1 MSIIMLYLV
10 ASMLAVIYFDVT
22 RFIIPNLLVG
32 GLLLAYPV
40 AVILSPVAVDWK
52 MALVGML
59 GVFALGY
66 VIFALRVMGG
76 GDVKL
81 IIVLSLWVGLEK
93 LVVFG
98 FNFALMG
105 GAFAIFLLLARKIIY
120 AAIGNARKLPRILRN
135 KEPVPYG
142 VAIAGAF
149 LLMLM
154 FGDVPLFPSS

>member
-22 RFIIPNLLVG
+22 RFIIPNWLVG
-32 GLLLAYPV
+32 SLLIAYPL

-93 LVVFG
+93 LAVFG
-98 FNFALMG
+98 INFAIIG
-105 GAFAIFLLLARKIIY
+105 GVFTLFLLLVRKIIPVV
-120 AAIGNARKLPRILRN
+120 AGSGKKLPRIIRN

-149 LLMLM
+149 LLMLAV
-154 FGDVPLFPSS
+154 GDVPLFPLS